1 MGLPALRYLRPEYL
15 VGSLGNLKRET
26 RAAAAP
32 TAGNQRTRRWAF
44 WTFCVPG
51 CFKCISMLMLTAR
64 AGGWVQL
71 QLVASVCTA
80 PGVVC

>member
-44 WTFCVPG
+44 CLSVR
-51 CFKCISMLMLTAR
+51 R
-64 AGGWVQL
+64 AERKIIQRRAV
-71 QLVASVCTA
+71 
-80 PGVVC
+80 